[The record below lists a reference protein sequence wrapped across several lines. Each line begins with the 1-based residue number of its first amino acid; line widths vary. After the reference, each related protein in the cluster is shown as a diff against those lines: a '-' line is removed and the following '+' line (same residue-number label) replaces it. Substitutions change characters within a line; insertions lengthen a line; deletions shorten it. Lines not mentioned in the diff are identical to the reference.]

1 MVDWLAGWLAGWH
14 VLAMLFANE
23 AFVQANVQS
32 SILFDIGGA
41 TIRGSSAAKDADW
54 SLEWHELVTIGIFV
68 FFGAHLFHARG
79 LVGTVLLGICSC
91 NNTVVKNP
99 M

>member
-1 MVDWLAGWLAGWH
+1 
-14 VLAMLFANE
+14 MLFANE
-23 AFVQANVQS
+23 AFVPANVQS

-68 FFGAHLFHARG
+68 FFGFAPFSRKGSGRNRFTGHLQLR
-79 LVGTVLLGICSC
+79 
-91 NNTVVKNP
+91 
-99 M
+99 